1 MRARRPRRALVAG
14 GWLALASALA
24 LLGPAIAAAD
34 KAGSVTASGGAVQAT
49 LSWQA
54 ADFGVKD
61 PQLIIVRAGAPLFDG
76 SPLADAGVCSV
87 GCIYAPSKD
96 YTPLH
101 VADLGGDVEPEVVVD
116 SYTGGAH
123 CCIVSDVLYF
133 TGAAYARAEHN
144 WGSYGYAL
152 KDLNGDGHPEL
163 DGYDAA
169 FEDAFTSHA
178 ASFEPPLVLAYDPTA
193 AGALRDVTR
202 AFPAVIRKNVKEAL
216 HIVAVTRAP
225 ARRDARRRGELR
237 GRPLPAGARA
247 RGAAVPRAGAQARRP
262 AHGVRQGAAQ
272 LRAQAAG
279 LPAQAGLPLGRRTPR
294 SAARRRRRRRRRR
307 GAAGARGASRPRR

>member
-1 MRARRPRRALVAG
+1 MRARPPRRGLLGG
-14 GWLALASALA
+14 GWLALACALA
-24 LLGPAIAAAD
+24 LLAPALATAD

-49 LSWQA
+49 LAWQA

-61 PQLIIVRAGAPLFDG
+61 PRLTIVRAGATLFDG
-76 SPLADAGVCSV
+76 SPLADADVCSV
-87 GCIYAPSKD
+87 GCIYAASNGA
-96 YTPLH
+96 TPLH
-101 VADLGGDVEPEVVVD
+101 VADLGGDAEPEVVVD

-123 CCIVSDVLYF
+123 CCIVSDVLFF

-193 AGALRDVTR
+193 TGSLRDVTR
-202 AFPAVIRKNVKEAL
+202 AFPAVIRKNVKQAL
-216 HIVAVTRAP
+216 HIVAVTRRQHAETLGGV
-225 ARRDARRRGELR
+225 ATYVADLYLLGR
-237 GRPLPAGARA
+237 GREARPYLARA
-247 RGAAVPRAGAQARRP
+247 RKRGD
-262 AHGVRQGAAQ
+262 
-272 LRAQAAG
+272 LRTAFGKA
-279 LPAQAGLPLGRRTPR
+279 PR
-294 SAARRRRRRRRRR
+294 SFERKLLAFLHKQGYR
-307 GAAGARGASRPRR
+307 

>member
-1 MRARRPRRALVAG
+1 MRARRRRRTPAAGAGLV
-14 GWLALASALA
+14 LASALA
-24 LLGPAIAAAD
+24 LLGPAIATAD
-34 KAGSVTASGGAVQAT
+34 KAGGVTASGGAVQAT

-61 PQLIIVRAGAPLFDG
+61 PRLTIVRAGAALFEG
-76 SPLADAGVCSV
+76 SPLADAEVCSV

-133 TGAAYARAEHN
+133 TGAAYARAEHD

-152 KDLNGDGHPEL
+152 QDLNGDGHPEL
-163 DGYDAA
+163 NGYDAA

-178 ASFEPPLVLAYDPTA
+178 ASFAPPLVLAYDPSA
-193 AGALRDVTR
+193 PGALRDVTR
-202 AFPAVIRKNVKEAL
+202 GFPAVVRKNIKEAL
-216 HIVAVTRAP
+216 HIVA
-225 ARRDARRRGELR
+225 
-237 GRPLPAGARA
+237 
-247 RGAAVPRAGAQARRP
+247 
-262 AHGVRQGAAQ
+262 
-272 LRAQAAG
+272 
-279 LPAQAGLPLGRRTPR
+279 
-294 SAARRRRRRRRRR
+294 AARRRHAETLGGVAAYAADLYLLGR
-307 GAAGARGASRPRR
+307 GREVRPHLARARKRGDLRAAFGKAPRSFDRKLLAFLHKQGYR

>member
-1 MRARRPRRALVAG
+1 MKARRPRRALLAG
-14 GWLALASALA
+14 AWLALASAPA
-24 LLGPAIAAAD
+24 LLGPAVASAD

-61 PQLIIVRAGAPLFDG
+61 PRLIIVRAGTPLFDG
-76 SPLADAGVCSV
+76 SPLADAEVCSV
-87 GCIYAPSKD
+87 GCLYAAGNGS
-96 YTPLH
+96 TPLH

-133 TGAAYARAEHN
+133 TGTAYARAEHN

-169 FEDAFTSHA
+169 FEDAFTSHV

-193 AGALRDVTR
+193 AGSLRDVTR
-202 AFPAVIRKNVKEAL
+202 AFPAAIRKNVKEAL
-216 HIVAVTRAP
+216 HIVAVTRRQHAETLGGV
-225 ARRDARRRGELR
+225 ATYVADLYLLGR
-237 GRPLPAGARA
+237 GREARPYLARA
-247 RGAAVPRAGAQARRP
+247 RKRGD
-262 AHGVRQGAAQ
+262 
-272 LRAQAAG
+272 LRTAFGKA
-279 LPAQAGLPLGRRTPR
+279 PR
-294 SAARRRRRRRRRR
+294 SFERKLLAFLHKQAYR
-307 GAAGARGASRPRR
+307 

>member
-1 MRARRPRRALVAG
+1 MRARRPRRTLFAG

-24 LLGPAIAAAD
+24 LLGPAIASAD

-61 PQLIIVRAGAPLFDG
+61 PRLIIARAGAPAFDG
-76 SPLADAGVCSV
+76 SPLADAEVCSV
-87 GCIYAPSKD
+87 GCVYAPSKD

-123 CCIVSDVLYF
+123 CCIVSDVLFF
-133 TGAAYARAEHN
+133 TGTAYARAEHN

-152 KDLNGDGHPEL
+152 KDLNGDGRLEL
-163 DGYDAA
+163 NGYDAA

-178 ASFEPPLVLAYDPTA
+178 ASFAPPLVLAFDPTA
-193 AGALRDVTR
+193 AGSVRDVTR
-202 AFPAVIRKNVKEAL
+202 AFPAAIRKNVKEAL
-216 HIVAVTRAP
+216 HIVA
-225 ARRDARRRGELR
+225 
-237 GRPLPAGARA
+237 
-247 RGAAVPRAGAQARRP
+247 
-262 AHGVRQGAAQ
+262 
-272 LRAQAAG
+272 
-279 LPAQAGLPLGRRTPR
+279 
-294 SAARRRRRRRRRR
+294 AARRRRAETLGGVATYVADLYLLGRGREARPYLARARKRGDLRAAFGKAPRSFDRRLLAFLHKQGYR
-307 GAAGARGASRPRR
+307 

>member
-1 MRARRPRRALVAG
+1 MRARRPRRALRGGAG
-14 GWLALASALA
+14 LALTSALA

-61 PQLIIVRAGAPLFDG
+61 PRLTIARAGATLFDG

-87 GCIYAPSKD
+87 GCVYAPSKD

-101 VADLGGDVEPEVVVD
+101 VADLGGDAEPEVVVD

-133 TGAAYARAEHN
+133 TGAAYARAEHS
-144 WGSYGYAL
+144 WGSYGYTL
-152 KDLNGDGHPEL
+152 RDLGDGHPEL

-193 AGALRDVTR
+193 AGSLRDVTR
-202 AFPAVIRKNVKEAL
+202 ALAAAIRKNVKEAL
-216 HIVAVTRAP
+216 HIVAV
-225 ARRDARRRGELR
+225 ARRQHAETLGGVATYVADLYLLRRGREV
-237 GRPLPAGARA
+237 RPYLARA
-247 RGAAVPRAGAQARRP
+247 RKRGD
-262 AHGVRQGAAQ
+262 
-272 LRAQAAG
+272 LRTAFGKA
-279 LPAQAGLPLGRRTPR
+279 PR
-294 SAARRRRRRRRRR
+294 SFERKLLAFLHKQGYR
-307 GAAGARGASRPRR
+307 

>member
-1 MRARRPRRALVAG
+1 M
-14 GWLALASALA
+14 
-24 LLGPAIAAAD
+24 IA
-34 KAGSVTASGGAVQAT
+34 
-49 LSWQA
+49 
-54 ADFGVKD
+54 
-61 PQLIIVRAGAPLFDG
+61 RAGAPAFDG
-76 SPLADAGVCSV
+76 SPLADPEICSV

-101 VADLGGDVEPEVVVD
+101 VADLGGDAEPEVVVD
-116 SYTGGAH
+116 SSTGGAH

-193 AGALRDVTR
+193 AGSLRDVTR
-202 AFPAVIRKNVKEAL
+202 AFPAAIRKNVKEAL
-216 HIVAVTRAP
+216 HIVAVTRRHHAETLGGV
-225 ARRDARRRGELR
+225 ASYVADLYLLGR
-237 GRPLPAGARA
+237 GREVRPYLARA
-247 RGAAVPRAGAQARRP
+247 RKRGD
-262 AHGVRQGAAQ
+262 
-272 LRAQAAG
+272 LRTAFGKA
-279 LPAQAGLPLGRRTPR
+279 PR
-294 SAARRRRRRRRRR
+294 SFERKLLAFLHKQGYR
-307 GAAGARGASRPRR
+307 

>member
-1 MRARRPRRALVAG
+1 MRARRRRRTPAAG
-14 GWLALASALA
+14 AGLALASALA
-24 LLGPAIAAAD
+24 LLGPAIATAD

-54 ADFGVKD
+54 GDFGVKE
-61 PQLIIVRAGAPLFDG
+61 PRLTIVRAGAPLFEG
-76 SPLADAGVCSV
+76 SPLVDAEVCSV
-87 GCIYAPSKD
+87 GCIFAPSKD

-202 AFPAVIRKNVKEAL
+202 AFPAAIRKNVKEAL
-216 HIVAVTRAP
+216 HIVAVTRRQHAETLGGV
-225 ARRDARRRGELR
+225 ATYVADLYLQGR
-237 GRPLPAGARA
+237 GREVRPYLARA
-247 RGAAVPRAGAQARRP
+247 RKRGD
-262 AHGVRQGAAQ
+262 
-272 LRAQAAG
+272 LRTAFGKA
-279 LPAQAGLPLGRRTPR
+279 PR
-294 SAARRRRRRRRRR
+294 SFERKLLAFLHKQGYR
-307 GAAGARGASRPRR
+307 

>member
-1 MRARRPRRALVAG
+1 MRARRRRRAPRAG
-14 GWLALASALA
+14 AGLALASTLA

-61 PQLIIVRAGAPLFDG
+61 PRLTIARAGATLFDG

-87 GCIYAPSKD
+87 GCVYAPSKD

-101 VADLGGDVEPEVVVD
+101 VADLGGDAEPEVVVD

-123 CCIVSDVLYF
+123 CCIISDVLYF
-133 TGAAYARAEHN
+133 TGAAYARAEHS
-144 WGSYGYAL
+144 WGSYGYTL
-152 KDLNGDGHPEL
+152 RDLNGDGHPEL

-193 AGALRDVTR
+193 AGSLRDVTR
-202 AFPAVIRKNVKEAL
+202 ALPAAIRKNVKEAL
-216 HIVAVTRAP
+216 HIVAV
-225 ARRDARRRGELR
+225 ARRQHAETLGGVATYVADLYLLRRGREV
-237 GRPLPAGARA
+237 RPYLARA
-247 RGAAVPRAGAQARRP
+247 RKRGD
-262 AHGVRQGAAQ
+262 
-272 LRAQAAG
+272 LRTAFGKA
-279 LPAQAGLPLGRRTPR
+279 PR
-294 SAARRRRRRRRRR
+294 SFERKLLAFLHKQGYR
-307 GAAGARGASRPRR
+307 

>member
-1 MRARRPRRALVAG
+1 MRARRPRRALLAG
-14 GWLALASALA
+14 VWLALASVPA
-24 LLGPAIAAAD
+24 LLGPAIASAD

-61 PQLIIVRAGAPLFDG
+61 PRLIIARAGTPAFDG
-76 SPLADAGVCSV
+76 SPLADPEVCSV

-101 VADLGGDVEPEVVVD
+101 VADLGGDAEPEVVVD

-133 TGAAYARAEHN
+133 TGAAYARTEHN

-178 ASFEPPLVLAYDPTA
+178 ASFEPPLVLAFDPTV
-193 AGALRDVTR
+193 AGTLRDVTR

-216 HIVAVTRAP
+216 HIVAVTRRHHAETLGGV
-225 ARRDARRRGELR
+225 ASYVADLYLLGR
-237 GRPLPAGARA
+237 GREARPYLARA
-247 RGAAVPRAGAQARRP
+247 RKRGD
-262 AHGVRQGAAQ
+262 
-272 LRAQAAG
+272 LRTAFGKA
-279 LPAQAGLPLGRRTPR
+279 PR
-294 SAARRRRRRRRRR
+294 SFERKLLAFLHKQGYR
-307 GAAGARGASRPRR
+307 